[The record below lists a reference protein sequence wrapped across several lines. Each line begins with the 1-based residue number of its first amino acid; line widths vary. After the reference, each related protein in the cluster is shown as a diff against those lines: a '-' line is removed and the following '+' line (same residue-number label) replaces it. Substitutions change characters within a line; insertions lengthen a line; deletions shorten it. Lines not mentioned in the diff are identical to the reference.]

1 MNHDETPIP
10 ADPEQIEILEALVQ
24 RARARGIG
32 TGIRNDEIADLD
44 QAQAADLIEQLRR
57 RLGEIRE

>member
-24 RARARGIG
+24 RARARGIR
-32 TGIRNDEIADLD
+32 TGIRNDEITDLD